1 VGAGGTDVGAGMTE
15 PQSQHLLYRLAAGAG
30 TGDDQ
35 RRAGVMILELSARAA
50 RLESET
56 MALQRICAVLAVVVL
71 LNVVFAA
78 HRLIELLS

>member
-1 VGAGGTDVGAGMTE
+1 MTE

-35 RRAGVMILELSARAA
+35 RRAGVMILDLSARAA
-50 RLESET
+50 RLERENL
-56 MALQRICAVLAVVVL
+56 ALNRFCAVLVVVVL

-78 HRLIELLS
+78 HRLIDLLS